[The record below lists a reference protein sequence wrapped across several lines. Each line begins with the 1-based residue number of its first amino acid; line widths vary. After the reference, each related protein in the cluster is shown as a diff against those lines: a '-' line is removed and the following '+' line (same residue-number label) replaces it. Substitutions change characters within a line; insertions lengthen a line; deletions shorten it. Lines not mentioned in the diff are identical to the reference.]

1 MDRPVCA
8 LMFRTVAL
16 VVALVL
22 VALIG
27 PGQIEVAS
35 AGSGSSSTMSERCVS
50 GAGKTIGTIVI
61 GTALFLI
68 GDCAL
73 AGCSMTAST
82 LIAAGAASIGIGA
95 AVAAIVLKAGVA
107 AAAFGCADAVT
118 GK

>member
-1 MDRPVCA
+1 MARPVCA

-16 VVALVL
+16 VVALAL

-35 AGSGSSSTMSERCVS
+35 AESGSFSATSESCVS
-50 GAGKTIGTIVI
+50 GAGKAVGTIVI

-68 GDCAL
+68 VDFAL
-73 AGCSMTAST
+73 AGGSMTAST
-82 LIAAGAASIGIGA
+82 LISAGAASIGVAA
-95 AVAAIVLKAGVA
+95 AVAAIVLKAGLA
-107 AAAFGCADAVT
+107 AAALGCAGAVT